1 VVEVEKVEFD
11 EGLTAYV
18 IEGGGGGGSGGLHV
32 LLE

>member
-11 EGLTAYV
+11 EGLTVYV
-18 IEGGGGGGSGGLHV
+18 IGGGGGGLHV